1 MLSKIGIIGSGIAGM
16 TAAIDLASK
25 GHEVCIFE
33 KNDRFGGRGRT
44 FQAQGFTFDMGPSW
58 YWMPEIFE
66 GFFKKHNKSL
76 SDYFELKR
84 LSPSYKMIFKEGI
97 LDAPVEMDKVS
108 QIFEEREPGSS
119 LFLKKF
125 LQEAKYK
132 YEVGMKEYVTK
143 PSLSIFEFFDW
154 KIFRSFFKLQMTKS
168 IESVIHKGIKN
179 KHLRAWLNFPVLFLG
194 AKPSETPAM
203 YSLMN
208 YADLELGTWYPM
220 GGMTRLFE
228 AFYQLSLEKGVKYYF
243 NDPVSQISIENQKA
257 KALVCQSGTHYF
269 DYIVSAAD
277 YHHTETKLLSEDN
290 RQYSNKYWES
300 RKMAPGALIYYLGIK
315 KKIPGMI
322 HHNLFFDADFQKHAE
337 EIYDLKVWPT
347 EPLFYACMNSYSDH
361 TVAPKDHENLFLLM
375 PIAAGLKDEES
386 TRKSYLDLMIHRME
400 KHCGESIKED
410 IVFEKSYCTS
420 DFVNDY
426 NSFKGNAYGLANTLT
441 QTAILK
447 PRVRH
452 RQIKNL
458 FFAGQITHPG
468 PGLPP
473 SMISGEI
480 VSNLIDKSSKT
491 NRNE

>member
-1 MLSKIGIIGSGIAGM
+1 LSKIGIIGSGIAGM
-16 TAAIDLASK
+16 SAAIDLASM

-33 KNDRFGGRGRT
+33 KNDSFGGRGRI
-44 FQAQGFTFDMGPSW
+44 FQSQGFSFDMGPSW

-66 GFFKKHNKSL
+66 GFFKKHGKSL

-84 LSPSYKMIFKEGI
+84 LSPSYRMFFKEGI
-97 LDAPVEMDKVS
+97 LDSPVDLDKVYR
-108 QIFEEREPGSS
+108 IFEEKESGSS
-119 LFLKKF
+119 KFLKKF

-154 KIFRSFFKLQMTKS
+154 KIFRSFLKLQMTKS
-168 IESVIHKGIKN
+168 IESVVHKGVKN
-179 KHLRAWLNFPVLFLG
+179 KQLRAWLDFPVLFLG

-228 AFYQLSLEKGVKYYF
+228 AFYQLSLEKGVKYHF
-243 NDPVSQISIENQKA
+243 NDPVHQIQVVNQKA
-257 KALVCQSGTHYF
+257 QSLECQSGTHSF
-269 DYIVSAAD
+269 DYVISAAD
-277 YHHTETKLLSEDN
+277 YHHTDTKLLSIEN
-290 RQYSNKYWES
+290 RQYSDKYWES

-315 KKIPGMI
+315 KKIPRMI
-322 HHNLFFDADFQKHAE
+322 HHNLFFDADFQKHAK
-337 EIYDLKVWPT
+337 EIYDQKVWPKD
-347 EPLFYACMNSYSDH
+347 PLFYVCMNSYSDH
-361 TVAPKDHENLFLLM
+361 TVAPKEHENLFLLM

-386 TRKSYLDLMIHRME
+386 TRKLYLDLMIDRIE
-400 KHCGESIKED
+400 KNCGVSIKED

-420 DFVNDY
+420 DFINDY
-426 NSFKGNAYGLANTLT
+426 NSFKGNAYGLANTLA

-447 PRVRH
+447 PRIKH

-458 FFAGQITHPG
+458 FFAGQLTHPG

-473 SMISGEI
+473 SMISAEI
-480 VSNLIDKSSKT
+480 VSKLIDKSSKT